1 MKNKILSYVLFLS
14 FGFMTVQCD
23 SYLDTSS
30 PEKTDDKFVTS
41 TPSETFKI
49 LSECYAK
56 YRQDCAMGSYLW
68 QEPMGSDAEYY
79 PEMGSANNATARLQ
93 AELHSIDVMKNPFN
107 NLYSVLAIASKTASL
122 IEAKAEY
129 QSAIAAGKVNDW
141 TQLHGEAVTMWAFC
155 YFNLTKHFGD
165 IPFGYESSNP
175 DEFELSSRFDI
186 YDELIKRLGEV
197 ESEMY
202 RVGENGIT
210 AERFNRTFTDAL
222 IGKIALFAGG
232 YQTIRTDVEGLYGD
246 RQFTVK
252 STDNETKCAYARL
265 TDYTKYYQ
273 TAEKY
278 FGLALNDNKGTSRL
292 VTADDRSNASNP
304 FQRHFQYQNDL
315 QLSPEALYEIGS
327 IQGGGNNAI
336 NSEYGYAF
344 VRPCDGGQPAAPCKG
359 FGAIRIMPTTYYG
372 DYDNSDKR
380 RDASAVVT
388 GSNGDGNEKIL
399 SFTPGNKCN
408 GGIAINKWDDNKM
421 NPPYTAK
428 QRQSGR
434 NWPIMR
440 VGEVMLMQAEVKA
453 ELSKEPEA
461 LALLNDIRARA
472 FGDDNHRI
480 SASGEALK
488 EAVWQERKL
497 ELLGEYGARRWDMIR
512 SGHFAEWT
520 MKTRNEM
527 KAMLADLQTKGYHT
541 FANGNTISNFIYT
554 KMVRLDNPLV
564 YDGDINN
571 PAMFPGWRGQYDYAT
586 LEEIASKVKGTNHN
600 LAIKGLF
607 NYIDPNG
614 AEAAALEA
622 DGYKKTNW
630 AILMY
635 NTVTKEGTF
644 AHSDQVL
651 DHYTTTNFLPGITD
665 VNSVPRYFWPIPAET
680 LNKTIGRPGNGYGL
694 KQPN

>member
-165 IPFGYESSNP
+165 IPFGYENSNP

-232 YQTIRTDVEGLYGD
+232 YQTIRT
-246 RQFTVK
+246 
-252 STDNETKCAYARL
+252 
-265 TDYTKYYQ
+265 
-273 TAEKY
+273 
-278 FGLALNDNKGTSRL
+278 
-292 VTADDRSNASNP
+292 
-304 FQRHFQYQNDL
+304 
-315 QLSPEALYEIGS
+315 EIG
-327 IQGGGNNAI
+327 
-336 NSEYGYAF
+336 
-344 VRPCDGGQPAAPCKG
+344 
-359 FGAIRIMPTTYYG
+359 
-372 DYDNSDKR
+372 
-380 RDASAVVT
+380 
-388 GSNGDGNEKIL
+388 
-399 SFTPGNKCN
+399 
-408 GGIAINKWDDNKM
+408 
-421 NPPYTAK
+421 
-428 QRQSGR
+428 
-434 NWPIMR
+434 
-440 VGEVMLMQAEVKA
+440 
-453 ELSKEPEA
+453 
-461 LALLNDIRARA
+461 RA
-472 FGDDNHRI
+472 H
-480 SASGEALK
+480 
-488 EAVWQERKL
+488 V
-497 ELLGEYGARRWDMIR
+497 
-512 SGHFAEWT
+512 
-520 MKTRNEM
+520 
-527 KAMLADLQTKGYHT
+527 
-541 FANGNTISNFIYT
+541 
-554 KMVRLDNPLV
+554 
-564 YDGDINN
+564 
-571 PAMFPGWRGQYDYAT
+571 
-586 LEEIASKVKGTNHN
+586 
-600 LAIKGLF
+600 
-607 NYIDPNG
+607 
-614 AEAAALEA
+614 
-622 DGYKKTNW
+622 
-630 AILMY
+630 
-635 NTVTKEGTF
+635 
-644 AHSDQVL
+644 
-651 DHYTTTNFLPGITD
+651 
-665 VNSVPRYFWPIPAET
+665 
-680 LNKTIGRPGNGYGL
+680 
-694 KQPN
+694 